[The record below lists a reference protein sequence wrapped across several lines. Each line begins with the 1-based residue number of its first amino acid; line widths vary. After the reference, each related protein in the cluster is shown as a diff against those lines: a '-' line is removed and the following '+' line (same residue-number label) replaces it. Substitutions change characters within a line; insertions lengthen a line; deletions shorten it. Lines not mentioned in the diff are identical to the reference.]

1 MSIRNKMTEKLYDYL
16 DLDINNIY
24 TDSFHDYLT
33 ENKGRD
39 NEHYWWYMDET
50 KSAAINKITGE
61 IISDS
66 ERLDDLFA

>member
-33 ENKGRD
+33 ENHGRD
-39 NEHYWWYMDET
+39 GELYWWYMDET
-50 KSAAINKITGE
+50 RSAAINKITGE

-66 ERLDDLFA
+66 KRLDDLFA